1 VVLSRR
7 DPTKVPEGTSPT
19 IRRRELGA
27 RLRELRIDSGLTV
40 EHVAEKLICSTSKI
54 SRLET
59 GHRGVSARD
68 IRDLCDIYRVGSAER
83 DYLTRLAVEGT
94 RRAWWQPYD
103 LPYATYVG
111 LESAAIR
118 ISDFDPGV
126 FPGLLQTP
134 DYARALHERG
144 LPLLS
149 PEKIEQRIDER
160 RARQRLLAR
169 SEAPRLAAI
178 IDEAV
183 VRRIIGGPEVMA
195 GQLAHVIEM
204 VKHRNITVQVL
215 PFSVGAHPALDST
228 FAVLEFAPPVPGVVY
243 VEGLVGSIYLERE
256 PDVERYKKIYEYLAD
271 IALPPERSVELMTS
285 ARTSL
290 LAE

>member
-1 VVLSRR
+1 MVLSRR
-7 DPTKVPEGTSPT
+7 DATKVPEGTSPT

-27 RLRELRIDSGLTV
+27 RLRELRIESGLTV
-40 EHVAEKLICSTSKI
+40 EQVAEKLICSTSKI

-59 GHRGVSARD
+59 GHRGVIARD
-68 IRDLCDIYRVGSAER
+68 IRDLCDIYRVGSAEC
-83 DYLTRLAVEGT
+83 DYLIRLAVEGT

-111 LESAAIR
+111 LESAAVM

-144 LPLLS
+144 FPLLS
-149 PEKIEQRIDER
+149 PAKIEQRIDER
-160 RARQRLLAR
+160 QARQKLLGR
-169 SEAPRLAAI
+169 DDPPRLAVI

-183 VRRIIGGPEVMA
+183 VRRAVGGPEVMA
-195 GQLAHVIEM
+195 RQFAHVTEM
-204 VKHRNITVQVL
+204 IKRSNITVQVL
-215 PFSVGAHPALDST
+215 PYSAGAHPALDST
-228 FAVLEFAPPVPGVVY
+228 FTVLEFTPPVPGVVF
-243 VEGLVGSIYLERE
+243 VEGLVGQIYLERDH
-256 PDVERYKKIYEYLAD
+256 DVERYKKIYAQLAD
-271 IALPPERSVELMTS
+271 LALPPERSAELMAH
-285 ARTSL
+285 ARAAL